1 MIQRLYLI
9 LRECMSGF
17 ILSLIVIAAITLSV
31 IITGFFVLSGESVRN
46 YITGQFSNNIAP
58 DTIVVSPAPGKRVFL
73 FEMRDN
79 DRPQLDDR
87 ALGRIR
93 SMPGVNRVYPV
104 LPVDVPLQAVVS
116 FMGYRYGTDLPALGV
131 PLDLIKKD
139 MTDNASRRE
148 WEQAGT
154 GETGLLPVAVPLT
167 VLRAYNESMGPANGL
182 PRLSA
187 ESVMGLHFRL
197 TVGRSSMKTRENPY
211 ETEARLRCFSTNIQ
225 TMALLIPENSAR
237 EINRRFSSK
246 PSEYVN
252 LYVKSKDHNSLLKV
266 SNSIRKMGY
275 TVEVDRGISKNILEL
290 QDTITRFTGII
301 VQAVALLAF
310 IAAGFSA
317 LIAVFN
323 RLDYYRILRTV
334 GASWGF
340 LTLSILVK
348 YTLLGF
354 TASLAGVAILYYGVS
369 AIHSAMWLVPGIT
382 LPLPDRV
389 FAIRFVVGGTL
400 LPLAATVP
408 ALIFLRFRALNRD

>member
-1 MIQRLYLI
+1 
-9 LRECMSGF
+9 
-17 ILSLIVIAAITLSV
+17 
-31 IITGFFVLSGESVRN
+31 
-46 YITGQFSNNIAP
+46 
-58 DTIVVSPAPGKRVFL
+58 
-73 FEMRDN
+73 
-79 DRPQLDDR
+79 
-87 ALGRIR
+87 
-93 SMPGVNRVYPV
+93 
-104 LPVDVPLQAVVS
+104 
-116 FMGYRYGTDLPALGV
+116 
-131 PLDLIKKD
+131 
-139 MTDNASRRE
+139 
-148 WEQAGT
+148 
-154 GETGLLPVAVPLT
+154 
-167 VLRAYNESMGPANGL
+167 
-182 PRLSA
+182 
-187 ESVMGLHFRL
+187 
-197 TVGRSSMKTRENPY
+197 
-211 ETEARLRCFSTNIQ
+211 
-225 TMALLIPENSAR
+225 MALLIPENSAR